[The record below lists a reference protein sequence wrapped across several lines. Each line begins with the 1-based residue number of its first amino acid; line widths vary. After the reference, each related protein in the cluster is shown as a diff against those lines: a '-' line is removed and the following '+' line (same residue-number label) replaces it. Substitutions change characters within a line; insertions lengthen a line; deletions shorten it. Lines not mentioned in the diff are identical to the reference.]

1 MSAVLSPP
9 HFSYAEYLAWEETQ
23 ELRHEYWGGEVFAMS
38 GGTTRHNTIGGN
50 AYIALREQTRGTPCR
65 VYMADVKLRVE
76 QANAGFYPD
85 VFVTCSAADSAR
97 AQEQQDALLIVEV
110 LSPGTE
116 RADRGSKFE
125 SYRLLPSLQAYVLA
139 AQDRPHVEA
148 FVRNAEGR
156 WTLFEADGIDA
167 TLQLPTPQ
175 QTFTFLL
182 ADLYRDVDFSQP
194 DPAQDEA
201 VPRSSSGTSA

>member
-38 GGTTRHNTIGGN
+38 GGTTRHNTICGN
-50 AYIALREQTRGTPCR
+50 TYIALREQTRGTPCR

-97 AQEQQDALLIVEV
+97 TQEQQDALLIVEV

-116 RADRGSKFE
+116 RVDRGSKFE

-156 WTLFEADGIDA
+156 WTLFEASGIDA
-167 TLQLPTPQ
+167 ALQLPTPQ
-175 QTFTFLL
+175 QTFALAL

-194 DPAQDEA
+194 DPTQDETA
-201 VPRSSSGTSA
+201 PSNSGTSA